1 MNRKEIRLLL
11 RDSKAIATPTTAVM
25 QYFVGVVFWF
35 LVNCQTLSVQPP
47 ECFYM
52 YILLNCLYNNNVTS
66 GGSLFLQALWI
77 QLGFVMLI
85 PNWQLIELPIC
96 WLWQWNG
103 RIFFPVSCYL
113 CILFLKL
120 FTYVKQNKDIQNWVM
135 LNRIKYKW
143 TTGLSVWG
151 GMTFVSKTDSAG

>member
-1 MNRKEIRLLL
+1 MDTNIIESMNRKEIRLLL

-47 ECFYM
+47 KCFYR
-52 YILLNCLYNNNVTS
+52 YILLNCIYNNNVTS

-77 QLGFVMLI
+77 LLGFVMLI
-85 PNWQLIELPIC
+85 PNWQLIELPIF

-103 RIFFPVSCYL
+103 RIFFQSLVICVYCFLSYL
-113 CILFLKL
+113 HMWSK
-120 FTYVKQNKDIQNWVM
+120 
-135 LNRIKYKW
+135 IKIPK
-143 TTGLSVWG
+143 TEWG
-151 GMTFVSKTDSAG
+151 